1 MKNKKRLRKRLLG
14 FVVALLMTIELLPGM
29 SLTAYADTTEGLLT
43 TITATGK
50 EQADYSVEN
59 IATFSFSYTANG
71 SSDYYNNGKT
81 NWGWWGYGWKVTV
94 TPVDGYTITKCV
106 FYDDKDR
113 TATDSEAPFVVET
126 TEKDKEPQVNGTPIL
141 AYQSK
146 GITKIEVYGYANPTT
161 ITSSVTL
168 NTNGGT
174 INSGNITTYEE
185 GTGATLPTDVT
196 KEGYT
201 FAGWYDNDGLT
212 GNAITSISTTDTGD
226 KTFYAKW
233 IPITYT
239 ITYENL
245 LDGTNPNT
253 INSYTIE
260 SPTITF
266 ENPTRT
272 GYTGSWN
279 PSSIESGSTGNKTI
293 TAAWGINKYTVTFKD
308 YNGTVLKTQNDVE
321 YNTSATAPTDPTRA
335 GYTFTGWDKALTNI
349 TEDTTI
355 TATYS
360 INSYT
365 VTWTNYDDT
374 VLKTDTVD
382 YGETPAYTGATPTK
396 PADAQYTYTFVG
408 WTPEINTVTGDVT
421 YKATYTNAKNKY
433 TVKWLNYDN
442 TVLQEGTVDF
452 GVTPEYTGIT
462 PTKPADEQYTYTFL
476 SWTPVVVPV
485 VDNVVYIATYNN
497 TVNKYTIKFV
507 DEDGTEISSAEY
519 DYGTS
524 ANDIVKPNDPTKDA
538 TAEYTYTFAGWDL
551 EVTDV
556 TGNKTYKATYTNAKN
571 KYTVKWLNYDNT
583 VLQEGIVEYGV
594 TPEYTGTTPTK
605 SADEQYTYTF
615 VGWSPDVNTVT
626 GDVTYK
632 ATYTQTEIKKDDGE
646 KAVSTEVKKDEKSP
660 EVKAANLTNEF
671 AESTLSNEEKAD
683 IEDAINNG
691 EDVKVDV
698 YLEIEDIS
706 DAISASDKEKIKAS
720 ATNADN
726 IEYFDISLFKEISIS
741 GQTLGA
747 TSVHDL
753 TAPLKLTMGVPK
765 SFPAVADGYTRTYKV
780 LRLHDG
786 SVTVLPTTLNAD
798 GTLSFETDK
807 FSTYALAYT
816 DTKKEEVTTETPTTE
831 TPTTEAPTTKV
842 DTPTTEAPKADT
854 PKAPTTGDKINLGVI
869 VMLMIDSALA
879 GLYLTLRRKMTK

>member
-1 MKNKKRLRKRLLG
+1 MKKRRLRTRILG
-14 FVVALLMTIELLPGM
+14 FVVAILMTIKLLPEM
-29 SLTAYADTTEGLLT
+29 SLTAYADTTEELIT
-43 TITATGK
+43 TITGAGKNAYTATS
-50 EQADYSVEN
+50 ANVSYSTEG
-59 IATFSFSYTANG
+59 IATITFSGQVSYN
-71 SSDYYNNGKT
+71 SSAG
-81 NWGWWGYGWKVTV
+81 WGWWGYGGKVTV

-106 FYDDKDR
+106 FYDDANR
-113 TATDSEAPFVVET
+113 TATDSSAPFVVET
-126 TEKDKEPQVNGTPIL
+126 TEKDKTPQVNGTPIL

-212 GNAITSISTTDTGD
+212 GNAVTSISTTDTGD

-233 IPITYT
+233 TPITYT

-349 TEDTTI
+349 TKDTTI

-408 WTPEINTVTGDVT
+408 WTPTINTVTGDVT

-452 GVTPEYTGIT
+452 GVTPKYTGTT

-519 DYGTS
+519 EYGTS

-538 TAEYTYTFAGWDL
+538 TAEYTYTFAGWDS

-556 TGNKTYKATYTNAKN
+556 MGNK
-571 KYTVKWLNYDNT
+571 
-583 VLQEGIVEYGV
+583 
-594 TPEYTGTTPTK
+594 
-605 SADEQYTYTF
+605 
-615 VGWSPDVNTVT
+615 
-626 GDVTYK
+626 TYK

-646 KAVSTEVKKDEKSP
+646 KAVSTDVKKDEKSP
-660 EVKAANLTNEF
+660 EVKAANLTDEF
-671 AESTLSNEEKAD
+671 AESTLSNEEKTAID
-683 IEDAINNG
+683 EAINNG
-691 EDVKVDV
+691 EDVNVDV
-698 YLEIEDIS
+698 YLEIKDIS
-706 DAISASDKEKIKAS
+706 DAISPSDKEKIKAS
-720 ATNADN
+720 TTNADN
-726 IEYFDISLFKEISIS
+726 IEYFDISVFKEISIS
-741 GQTLGA
+741 GQSQGA
-747 TSVHDL
+747 TSIHEL
-753 TAPLKLTMGVPK
+753 TTPLKLTIGVPK
-765 SFPAVADGYTRTYKV
+765 SFPAVADGYKRTYVV

-831 TPTTEAPTTKV
+831 TPTTEVPTTKV

-854 PKAPTTGDKINLGVI
+854 PKAPTTGDKINLGAI
-869 VMLMIDSALA
+869 VMLMIDSAMA
-879 GLYLTLRRKMTK
+879 GLYLTLRRRLMK

>member
-1 MKNKKRLRKRLLG
+1 MKKKRLRKRLLG

-71 SSDYYNNGKT
+71 YSSYTNNGKA
-81 NWGWWGYGWKVTV
+81 NWGWWGYGMKVTV

-106 FYDDKDR
+106 FYDDANR
-113 TATDSEAPFVVET
+113 TATDSSAPFVVET
-126 TEKDKEPQVNGTPIL
+126 TEEDKTPQVNGTPIL

-212 GNAITSISTTDTGD
+212 GNAVTSISTTDTGD

-233 IPITYT
+233 TPITYT

-408 WTPEINTVTGDVT
+408 WTPTINTVTGDVT

-519 DYGTS
+519 EYGTS

-538 TAEYTYTFAGWDL
+538 TAEYTYTFAGWDS

-556 TGNKTYKATYTNAKN
+556 MGNK
-571 KYTVKWLNYDNT
+571 
-583 VLQEGIVEYGV
+583 
-594 TPEYTGTTPTK
+594 
-605 SADEQYTYTF
+605 
-615 VGWSPDVNTVT
+615 
-626 GDVTYK
+626 TYK

-646 KAVSTEVKKDEKSP
+646 KAVSTDVKKDEKSP
-660 EVKAANLTNEF
+660 EVKAANLTDEF
-671 AESTLSNEEKAD
+671 AESTLSNEEKTTID
-683 IEDAINNG
+683 EAINNG
-691 EDVKVDV
+691 EDVNVDV
-698 YLEIEDIS
+698 YLEIKDIS
-706 DAISASDKEKIKAS
+706 DAISPSDKEKIKAS
-720 ATNADN
+720 TTNADN
-726 IEYFDISLFKEISIS
+726 IEYFDISVFKEISIS
-741 GQTLGA
+741 GQSQGA
-747 TSVHDL
+747 TSIHEL
-753 TAPLKLTMGVPK
+753 TTPLKLTIGVPK
-765 SFPAVADGYTRTYKV
+765 SFPAVADGYKRTYVV

-854 PKAPTTGDKINLGVI
+854 PKAPTTGDKINLGAI
-869 VMLMIDSALA
+869 VMLMIDSAMA
-879 GLYLTLRRKMTK
+879 GLYLTLRRRLMK

>member
-1 MKNKKRLRKRLLG
+1 M
-14 FVVALLMTIELLPGM
+14 
-29 SLTAYADTTEGLLT
+29 
-43 TITATGK
+43 
-50 EQADYSVEN
+50 
-59 IATFSFSYTANG
+59 
-71 SSDYYNNGKT
+71 
-81 NWGWWGYGWKVTV
+81 KVTV

-106 FYDDKDR
+106 FYDDANR
-113 TATDSEAPFVVET
+113 TATDSSAPFVVET
-126 TEKDKEPQVNGTPIL
+126 TEEDKTPQVNGTPIL

-212 GNAITSISTTDTGD
+212 GNAVTSISTTDTGD

-233 IPITYT
+233 TPITYT

-408 WTPEINTVTGDVT
+408 WTPTINTVTGDVT

-519 DYGTS
+519 EYGTS

-538 TAEYTYTFAGWDL
+538 TAEYTYTFAGWDS

-556 TGNKTYKATYTNAKN
+556 MGNK
-571 KYTVKWLNYDNT
+571 
-583 VLQEGIVEYGV
+583 
-594 TPEYTGTTPTK
+594 
-605 SADEQYTYTF
+605 
-615 VGWSPDVNTVT
+615 
-626 GDVTYK
+626 TYK

-646 KAVSTEVKKDEKSP
+646 KAVSTDVKKDEKSP
-660 EVKAANLTNEF
+660 EVKAANLTDEF
-671 AESTLSNEEKAD
+671 AESTLSNEEKTTID
-683 IEDAINNG
+683 EAINNG
-691 EDVKVDV
+691 EDVNVDV
-698 YLEIEDIS
+698 YLEIKDIS
-706 DAISASDKEKIKAS
+706 DAISPSDKEKIKAS
-720 ATNADN
+720 TTNADN
-726 IEYFDISLFKEISIS
+726 IEYFDISVFKEISIS
-741 GQTLGA
+741 GQSQGA
-747 TSVHDL
+747 TSIHEL
-753 TAPLKLTMGVPK
+753 TTPLKLTIGVPK
-765 SFPAVADGYTRTYKV
+765 SFPAVADGYKRTYVV

-854 PKAPTTGDKINLGVI
+854 PKAPTTGDKINLGAI
-869 VMLMIDSALA
+869 VMLMIDSAMA
-879 GLYLTLRRKMTK
+879 GLYLTLRRRLMK

>member
-1 MKNKKRLRKRLLG
+1 MKKKRLRKRILG

-59 IATFSFSYTANG
+59 IATFSFSYTAGG
-71 SSDYYNNGKT
+71 SSNYFNNGKT

-106 FYDDKDR
+106 FYDDANR
-113 TATDSEAPFVVET
+113 TATDSSAPFVVET
-126 TEKDKEPQVNGTPIL
+126 TEEDKTPQVNGTPIL

-212 GNAITSISTTDTGD
+212 GNAVTSISTTDTGD

-233 IPITYT
+233 TPITYT

-408 WTPEINTVTGDVT
+408 WTPTINTVTGDVT

-519 DYGTS
+519 EYGTS

-538 TAEYTYTFAGWDL
+538 TAEYTYTFAGWDS

-556 TGNKTYKATYTNAKN
+556 MGNK
-571 KYTVKWLNYDNT
+571 
-583 VLQEGIVEYGV
+583 
-594 TPEYTGTTPTK
+594 
-605 SADEQYTYTF
+605 
-615 VGWSPDVNTVT
+615 
-626 GDVTYK
+626 TYK

-646 KAVSTEVKKDEKSP
+646 KAVSTDVKKDEKSP
-660 EVKAANLTNEF
+660 EVKAANLTDEF
-671 AESTLSNEEKAD
+671 AESTLSNEEKTTID
-683 IEDAINNG
+683 EAINNG
-691 EDVKVDV
+691 EDVNVDV
-698 YLEIEDIS
+698 YLEIKDIS
-706 DAISASDKEKIKAS
+706 DAISPSDKEKIKAS
-720 ATNADN
+720 TTNADN
-726 IEYFDISLFKEISIS
+726 IEYFDISVFKEISIS
-741 GQTLGA
+741 GQSQGA
-747 TSVHDL
+747 TSIHEL
-753 TAPLKLTMGVPK
+753 TTPLKLTIGVPK
-765 SFPAVADGYTRTYKV
+765 SFPAVADGYKRTYVV

-831 TPTTEAPTTKV
+831 TPTTEVPTTKV

-854 PKAPTTGDKINLGVI
+854 PKAPTTGDKINLGAI
-869 VMLMIDSALA
+869 VMLMIDSAMA
-879 GLYLTLRRKMTK
+879 GLYLTLRRRLMK

>member
-1 MKNKKRLRKRLLG
+1 MKKKRLRKRLLG

-71 SSDYYNNGKT
+71 SSAYWNNGKT

-106 FYDDKDR
+106 FYDDANR
-113 TATDSEAPFVVET
+113 TATDSSAPFVVET
-126 TEKDKEPQVNGTPIL
+126 TEEDKTPQVNGTPIL

-212 GNAITSISTTDTGD
+212 GNAVTSISTTDTGD

-233 IPITYT
+233 TPITYT

-408 WTPEINTVTGDVT
+408 WTPTINTVTGDVT

-519 DYGTS
+519 EYGTS

-538 TAEYTYTFAGWDL
+538 TAEYTYTFAGWDS

-556 TGNKTYKATYTNAKN
+556 MGNK
-571 KYTVKWLNYDNT
+571 
-583 VLQEGIVEYGV
+583 
-594 TPEYTGTTPTK
+594 
-605 SADEQYTYTF
+605 
-615 VGWSPDVNTVT
+615 
-626 GDVTYK
+626 TYK

-646 KAVSTEVKKDEKSP
+646 KAVSTDVKKDEKSP
-660 EVKAANLTNEF
+660 EVKSANLTDEF
-671 AESTLSNEEKAD
+671 AESTLSNEEKTTID
-683 IEDAINNG
+683 EAINNG
-691 EDVKVDV
+691 EDVNVDV
-698 YLEIEDIS
+698 YLEIKDIS
-706 DAISASDKEKIKAS
+706 DAISPSDKEKIKAS
-720 ATNADN
+720 TTNADN
-726 IEYFDISLFKEISIS
+726 IEYFDISVFKEISIS
-741 GQTLGA
+741 GQSQGA
-747 TSVHDL
+747 TSIHEL
-753 TAPLKLTMGVPK
+753 TTPLKLTIGVPK
-765 SFPAVADGYTRTYKV
+765 SFPAVADGYKRTYVV

-854 PKAPTTGDKINLGVI
+854 PKAPTTGDKINLGAI
-869 VMLMIDSALA
+869 VMLMIDSAMA
-879 GLYLTLRRKMTK
+879 GLYLTLRRRLMK

>member
-1 MKNKKRLRKRLLG
+1 MKKKKRLRKRLLG

-50 EQADYSVEN
+50 EQANYSVEN
-59 IATFSFSYTANG
+59 IATFSFSYTAGG
-71 SSDYYNNGKT
+71 SSSYTNKDKA

-94 TPVDGYTITKCV
+94 TPVDGYIITKCV
-106 FYDDKDR
+106 FYDDANR
-113 TATDSEAPFVVET
+113 TATDSSAPFVVET
-126 TEKDKEPQVNGTPIL
+126 TEGDKTPQVNGTPIL
-141 AYQSK
+141 ANQSK

-212 GNAITSISTTDTGD
+212 GNAVTSISTTDTGD

-233 IPITYT
+233 TPITYT

-538 TAEYTYTFAGWDL
+538 TSEYTYTFAGWDS

-556 TGNKTYKATYTNAKN
+556 MGNK
-571 KYTVKWLNYDNT
+571 
-583 VLQEGIVEYGV
+583 
-594 TPEYTGTTPTK
+594 
-605 SADEQYTYTF
+605 
-615 VGWSPDVNTVT
+615 
-626 GDVTYK
+626 TYK

-646 KAVSTEVKKDEKSP
+646 KAVSTDVKKDEKSP
-660 EVKAANLTNEF
+660 EVKAANLTDEF
-671 AESTLSNEEKAD
+671 AESTLSNEEKTTID
-683 IEDAINNG
+683 EAINNG
-691 EDVKVDV
+691 EDVNVDV
-698 YLEIEDIS
+698 YLEIKDIS
-706 DAISASDKEKIKAS
+706 DAISPSDKEKIKAS
-720 ATNADN
+720 TTNADN
-726 IEYFDISLFKEISIS
+726 IEYFDISVFKEISIS
-741 GQTLGA
+741 GQSQGA
-747 TSVHDL
+747 TSIHEL
-753 TAPLKLTMGVPK
+753 TTPLKLTIGVPK
-765 SFPAVADGYTRTYKV
+765 SFPAVADGYKRTYVV

-816 DTKKEEVTTETPTTE
+816 DTKKEEVTTE
-831 TPTTEAPTTKV
+831 APTTKV
-842 DTPTTEAPKADT
+842 DTPTTEVPKADT
-854 PKAPTTGDKINLGVI
+854 PKKDTPKKDIPKKDTTKKDSPKAPTTGDKINMGII
-869 VMLMIDSALA
+869 VMLMIDSTLA
-879 GLYLTLRRKMTK
+879 ALYLTLKRKQIK

>member
-1 MKNKKRLRKRLLG
+1 MGIWLESNSHPCRW
-14 FVVALLMTIELLPGM
+14 I
-29 SLTAYADTTEGLLT
+29 
-43 TITATGK
+43 
-50 EQADYSVEN
+50 
-59 IATFSFSYTANG
+59 
-71 SSDYYNNGKT
+71 
-81 NWGWWGYGWKVTV
+81 
-94 TPVDGYTITKCV
+94 DGYTITKCV
-106 FYDDKDR
+106 FYDDANR
-113 TATDSEAPFVVET
+113 TATDSSAPFVVET
-126 TEKDKEPQVNGTPIL
+126 TEEDKTPQVNGTPIL

-212 GNAITSISTTDTGD
+212 GNAVTSISTTDTGD

-233 IPITYT
+233 TPITYT

-538 TAEYTYTFAGWDL
+538 TSEYTYTFAGWDS

-556 TGNKTYKATYTNAKN
+556 MGNK
-571 KYTVKWLNYDNT
+571 
-583 VLQEGIVEYGV
+583 
-594 TPEYTGTTPTK
+594 
-605 SADEQYTYTF
+605 
-615 VGWSPDVNTVT
+615 
-626 GDVTYK
+626 TYK

-646 KAVSTEVKKDEKSP
+646 KAVSTDVKKDEKSP
-660 EVKAANLTNEF
+660 EVKAANLTDEF
-671 AESTLSNEEKAD
+671 AESTLSNEEKTTID
-683 IEDAINNG
+683 EAINNG
-691 EDVKVDV
+691 EDVNVDV
-698 YLEIEDIS
+698 YLEIKDIS
-706 DAISASDKEKIKAS
+706 DAISPSDKEKIKAS
-720 ATNADN
+720 TTNADN
-726 IEYFDISLFKEISIS
+726 IEYFDISVFKEISIS
-741 GQTLGA
+741 GQSQGA
-747 TSVHDL
+747 TSIHEL
-753 TAPLKLTMGVPK
+753 TTPLKLTIGVPK
-765 SFPAVADGYTRTYKV
+765 SFPAVDDGYKRTYVV
-780 LRLHDG
+780 LRLHNG

-807 FSTYALAYT
+807 FSIYALAYT
-816 DTKKEEVTTETPTTE
+816 DTKKEEA
-831 TPTTEAPTTKV
+831 TTEAPTTKV

-854 PKAPTTGDKINLGVI
+854 PKKDTPKKDIPKKDIPKKDTPKAPTTGDKINMGII
-869 VMLMIDSALA
+869 VMLMIDSSLA
-879 GLYLTLRRKMTK
+879 ALYLTLKRKQIK

>member
-1 MKNKKRLRKRLLG
+1 MKKKKRLRKRILG

-50 EQADYSVEN
+50 EQANYSVEN

-71 SSDYYNNGKT
+71 SSAYFNNGKT

-126 TEKDKEPQVNGTPIL
+126 TEEDKTPQVNGTPIL
-141 AYQSK
+141 ASQSK

-212 GNAITSISTTDTGD
+212 GNAVTSISTTDTGD

-233 IPITYT
+233 TPITYT

-408 WTPEINTVTGDVT
+408 WTPTINTVTGDVT

-452 GVTPEYTGIT
+452 GVTPEYTGTT

-519 DYGTS
+519 EYGTS

-538 TAEYTYTFAGWDL
+538 TAEYTYTFAGWDS

-556 TGNKTYKATYTNAKN
+556 MGNK
-571 KYTVKWLNYDNT
+571 
-583 VLQEGIVEYGV
+583 
-594 TPEYTGTTPTK
+594 
-605 SADEQYTYTF
+605 
-615 VGWSPDVNTVT
+615 
-626 GDVTYK
+626 TYK

-646 KAVSTEVKKDEKSP
+646 KAVSTDVKKDEKSP
-660 EVKAANLTNEF
+660 EVKAANLTDEF
-671 AESTLSNEEKAD
+671 AESTLSNEEKTAID
-683 IEDAINNG
+683 EAINNG
-691 EDVKVDV
+691 EDVNVDV
-698 YLEIEDIS
+698 YLEIKDIS
-706 DAISASDKEKIKAS
+706 DAISPSDKEKIKAS
-720 ATNADN
+720 TTNADN
-726 IEYFDISLFKEISIS
+726 IEYFDISVFKEISIS
-741 GQTLGA
+741 GQSQGA
-747 TSVHDL
+747 TSIHEL
-753 TAPLKLTMGVPK
+753 TTPLKLTIGVPK
-765 SFPAVADGYTRTYKV
+765 SFPAVADGYKRTYVV

-869 VMLMIDSALA
+869 VMLMIDSAMA
-879 GLYLTLRRKMTK
+879 GLYLTLRRRLMK

>member
-1 MKNKKRLRKRLLG
+1 MKKKKRLRKRLLG

-59 IATFSFSYTANG
+59 IATFSFSYTAGG
-71 SSDYYNNGKT
+71 SSNYLNNGKT

-106 FYDDKDR
+106 FYDDANR
-113 TATDSEAPFVVET
+113 TATDSSAPFVVET
-126 TEKDKEPQVNGTPIL
+126 TEEDKTPQVNGTPIL
-141 AYQSK
+141 ASQSK

-212 GNAITSISTTDTGD
+212 GNAVTSISSTDKGN

-452 GVTPEYTGIT
+452 GVTPEYTGTT

-538 TAEYTYTFAGWDL
+538 TAEYTYTFAGWDS

-556 TGNKTYKATYTNAKN
+556 MGNK
-571 KYTVKWLNYDNT
+571 
-583 VLQEGIVEYGV
+583 
-594 TPEYTGTTPTK
+594 
-605 SADEQYTYTF
+605 
-615 VGWSPDVNTVT
+615 
-626 GDVTYK
+626 TYK

-646 KAVSTEVKKDEKSP
+646 KAVSTDVKKDEKSP
-660 EVKAANLTNEF
+660 EVKAANLTDEF
-671 AESTLSNEEKAD
+671 AESTLSNEEKTTID
-683 IEDAINNG
+683 EAINNG
-691 EDVKVDV
+691 EDVNVDV
-698 YLEIEDIS
+698 YLEIKDIS
-706 DAISASDKEKIKAS
+706 DAISPSDKEKIKAS
-720 ATNADN
+720 TTNADN
-726 IEYFDISLFKEISIS
+726 IEYFDISVFKEISIS
-741 GQTLGA
+741 GQSQGA
-747 TSVHDL
+747 TSIHEL
-753 TAPLKLTMGVPK
+753 TTPLKLTIGVPK
-765 SFPAVADGYTRTYKV
+765 SFPAVADGYKRTYVV

-854 PKAPTTGDKINLGVI
+854 PKAPTTGDKINLGAI
-869 VMLMIDSALA
+869 IMLMIDSAMA
-879 GLYLTLRRKMTK
+879 GLYLTLRRRLMK

>member
-1 MKNKKRLRKRLLG
+1 MREKRRLRKG
-14 FVVALLMTIELLPGM
+14 ALSFALAVIMIIGTLTGIVPGT
-29 SLTAYADTTEGLLT
+29 SIKVKAE
-43 TITATGK
+43 TATGVWSSGIN
-50 EQADYSVEN
+50 YSYDT
-59 IATFSFSYTANG
+59 ATGVLTLTGNG
-71 SSDYYNNGKT
+71 STTVGSSTVVLNDTSYPATINEPFSNISRIVISEGITSIDDMAFADWGNNVYT
-81 NWGWWGYGWKVTV
+81 FRNNLTIEIPSTV
-94 TPVDGYTITKCV
+94 TSIGDWA
-106 FYDDKDR
+106 F
-113 TATDSEAPFVVET
+113 
-126 TEKDKEPQVNGTPIL
+126 
-141 AYQSK
+141 
-146 GITKIEVYGYANPTT
+146 
-161 ITSSVTL
+161 SSI
-168 NTNGGT
+168 TNGSVSV
-174 INSGNITTYEE
+174 IMNASPNNITTFYTNAFCGSKNGEFITPYASE
-185 GTGATLPTDVT
+185 WKESGKCSYDSTNNTITFNSTYKGTFTLSGVTYTVRFKDYDGTVLKTQENVEYNTSATAPDDPTR
-196 KEGYT
+196 EGYT
-201 FAGWYDNDGLT
+201 FTGW
-212 GNAITSISTTDTGD
+212 D
-226 KTFYAKW
+226 KTFTNITANTEVTAQYAINK
-233 IPITYT
+233 YT
-239 ITYENL
+239 VTFKDYDGSVLKTQENVEY
-245 LDGTNPNT
+245 NT
-253 INSYTIE
+253 SATA
-260 SPTITF
+260 PDD
-266 ENPTRT
+266 PTRE
-272 GYTGSWN
+272 GYTF
-279 PSSIESGSTGNKTI
+279 TGWDKTFTNI
-293 TAAWGINKYTVTFKD
+293 TANTEVTAQYAINKYTVTFKD
-308 YNGTVLKTQNDVE
+308 YNGTVLKTQENVE
-321 YNTSATAPTDPTRA
+321 YKKSAIAPAEPTRD
-335 GYTFTGWDKALTNI
+335 GYTFTGWDKAFTEI
-349 TEDTTI
+349 TADTTI

-433 TVKWLNYDN
+433 TVRWLNYDN
-442 TVLQEGTVDF
+442 TVLQEGTVDY
-452 GVTPEYTGIT
+452 GETPEYTGDT
-462 PTKPADEQYTYTFL
+462 PTKPADEKYTYTFL
-476 SWTPVVVPV
+476 NWTPVVIPV
-485 VDNVVYIATYNN
+485 VDNVVYIATYTN

-524 ANDIVKPNDPTKDA
+524 ANDIVKPDDPTKDA
-538 TAEYTYTFAGWDL
+538 TAEYTYKFAGWDS

-556 TGNKTYKATYTNAKN
+556 TGNK
-571 KYTVKWLNYDNT
+571 
-583 VLQEGIVEYGV
+583 
-594 TPEYTGTTPTK
+594 
-605 SADEQYTYTF
+605 
-615 VGWSPDVNTVT
+615 
-626 GDVTYK
+626 TYK

-706 DAISASDKEKIKAS
+706 DTISASDKEKIKAS
-720 ATNADN
+720 VTNADN

-741 GQTLGA
+741 GRSQGA
-747 TSVHDL
+747 ASIHDL
-753 TAPLKLTMGVPK
+753 TTPLKLTIGVPK
-765 SFPAVADGYTRTYKV
+765 SFPAVADGYKRTYVV

-816 DTKKEEVTTETPTTE
+816 DTKKEEVTTETPTT
-831 TPTTEAPTTKV
+831 KV

-869 VMLMIDSALA
+869 VMLMIDSAMA
-879 GLYLTLRRKMTK
+879 GLYLTLRRRLMK

>member
-1 MKNKKRLRKRLLG
+1 MKKKRLRKRLLG

-59 IATFSFSYTANG
+59 IATFSFNYTAGG
-71 SSDYYNNGKT
+71 SSNYLNNGKT

-106 FYDDKDR
+106 FYDDANR
-113 TATDSEAPFVVET
+113 TATDSSAPFVVET
-126 TEKDKEPQVNGTPIL
+126 TEEDKTPQVNGTPIL

-212 GNAITSISTTDTGD
+212 GNAVTSISSTDTGN

-408 WTPEINTVTGDVT
+408 WTPVYGQM
-421 YKATYTNAKNKY
+421 
-433 TVKWLNYDN
+433 VKL
-442 TVLQEGTVDF
+442 
-452 GVTPEYTGIT
+452 
-462 PTKPADEQYTYTFL
+462 
-476 SWTPVVVPV
+476 
-485 VDNVVYIATYNN
+485 
-497 TVNKYTIKFV
+497 
-507 DEDGTEISSAEY
+507 
-519 DYGTS
+519 
-524 ANDIVKPNDPTKDA
+524 
-538 TAEYTYTFAGWDL
+538 
-551 EVTDV
+551 
-556 TGNKTYKATYTNAKN
+556 
-571 KYTVKWLNYDNT
+571 
-583 VLQEGIVEYGV
+583 
-594 TPEYTGTTPTK
+594 
-605 SADEQYTYTF
+605 
-615 VGWSPDVNTVT
+615 
-626 GDVTYK
+626 
-632 ATYTQTEIKKDDGE
+632 
-646 KAVSTEVKKDEKSP
+646 
-660 EVKAANLTNEF
+660 
-671 AESTLSNEEKAD
+671 
-683 IEDAINNG
+683 
-691 EDVKVDV
+691 
-698 YLEIEDIS
+698 
-706 DAISASDKEKIKAS
+706 
-720 ATNADN
+720 
-726 IEYFDISLFKEISIS
+726 
-741 GQTLGA
+741 
-747 TSVHDL
+747 
-753 TAPLKLTMGVPK
+753 
-765 SFPAVADGYTRTYKV
+765 
-780 LRLHDG
+780 
-786 SVTVLPTTLNAD
+786 
-798 GTLSFETDK
+798 
-807 FSTYALAYT
+807 
-816 DTKKEEVTTETPTTE
+816 
-831 TPTTEAPTTKV
+831 
-842 DTPTTEAPKADT
+842 
-854 PKAPTTGDKINLGVI
+854 
-869 VMLMIDSALA
+869 
-879 GLYLTLRRKMTK
+879 

>member
-1 MKNKKRLRKRLLG
+1 MKKRRLRTRILG
-14 FVVALLMTIELLPGM
+14 FVVAILMTIKLLPEM
-29 SLTAYADTTEGLLT
+29 SLTAYADTTEELIT
-43 TITATGK
+43 TITGAGKNAYTATS
-50 EQADYSVEN
+50 ANVSYSTEG
-59 IATFSFSYTANG
+59 IATITFSGQVSYN
-71 SSDYYNNGKT
+71 SSAG
-81 NWGWWGYGWKVTV
+81 WGWWGYGGKVTV

-106 FYDDKDR
+106 FYDDANR
-113 TATDSEAPFVVET
+113 TATDSSAPFVVET
-126 TEKDKEPQVNGTPIL
+126 TEEDKTPQVNGTPIL

-212 GNAITSISTTDTGD
+212 GNAVTSISTTDTGD

-233 IPITYT
+233 TPITYT

-538 TAEYTYTFAGWDL
+538 TAEYTYTFAGWDS

-556 TGNKTYKATYTNAKN
+556 MGNK
-571 KYTVKWLNYDNT
+571 
-583 VLQEGIVEYGV
+583 
-594 TPEYTGTTPTK
+594 
-605 SADEQYTYTF
+605 
-615 VGWSPDVNTVT
+615 
-626 GDVTYK
+626 TYK

-646 KAVSTEVKKDEKSP
+646 KAVSTDVKKDEKSP
-660 EVKAANLTNEF
+660 EVKAANLTDEF
-671 AESTLSNEEKAD
+671 AESTLSNEEKTTID
-683 IEDAINNG
+683 EAINNG
-691 EDVKVDV
+691 EDVNVDV
-698 YLEIEDIS
+698 YLEIKDIS
-706 DAISASDKEKIKAS
+706 DAISPSDKEKIKAS
-720 ATNADN
+720 TTNADN
-726 IEYFDISLFKEISIS
+726 IEYFDISVFKEISIS
-741 GQTLGA
+741 GQSQGA
-747 TSVHDL
+747 TSIHEL
-753 TAPLKLTMGVPK
+753 TTPLKLTIGVPK
-765 SFPAVADGYTRTYKV
+765 SFPAVADGYKRTYVV

-816 DTKKEEVTTETPTTE
+816 DTKKEEVTTEIPTTE

-869 VMLMIDSALA
+869 VMLMIDSAMA
-879 GLYLTLRRKMTK
+879 GLYLTLRRKTTK

>member
-1 MKNKKRLRKRLLG
+1 MKKKKRLRKRILG

-50 EQADYSVEN
+50 EQANYSVEN

-71 SSDYYNNGKT
+71 SSAYSNNGKT

-126 TEKDKEPQVNGTPIL
+126 TEEDKTPQVNGTPIL
-141 AYQSK
+141 ASQSK

-212 GNAITSISTTDTGD
+212 GNAVTSISTTDTGD

-233 IPITYT
+233 TPITYT

-519 DYGTS
+519 EYGTS

-538 TAEYTYTFAGWDL
+538 TAEYTYTFAGWDS

-556 TGNKTYKATYTNAKN
+556 MGNK
-571 KYTVKWLNYDNT
+571 
-583 VLQEGIVEYGV
+583 
-594 TPEYTGTTPTK
+594 
-605 SADEQYTYTF
+605 
-615 VGWSPDVNTVT
+615 
-626 GDVTYK
+626 TYK

-646 KAVSTEVKKDEKSP
+646 KAVSTDVKKDEKSP
-660 EVKAANLTNEF
+660 EVKAANLTDEF
-671 AESTLSNEEKAD
+671 AESTLSNEEKTTID
-683 IEDAINNG
+683 EAINNG
-691 EDVKVDV
+691 EDVNVDV
-698 YLEIEDIS
+698 YLEIKDIS
-706 DAISASDKEKIKAS
+706 DAISPSDKEKIKAS
-720 ATNADN
+720 TTNADN
-726 IEYFDISLFKEISIS
+726 IEYFDISVFKEISIS
-741 GQTLGA
+741 GQSQGA
-747 TSVHDL
+747 TSIHEL
-753 TAPLKLTMGVPK
+753 TTPLKLTIGVPK
-765 SFPAVADGYTRTYKV
+765 SFPAVADGYKRTYVV

-869 VMLMIDSALA
+869 VMLMIDSAMA
-879 GLYLTLRRKMTK
+879 GLYLTLRRRLMK

>member
-1 MKNKKRLRKRLLG
+1 MKKKRLRKRLLG

-50 EQADYSVEN
+50 EQANYSVEN

-71 SSDYYNNGKT
+71 SSAYWNNGKT

-126 TEKDKEPQVNGTPIL
+126 TEEDKTPQVNGTPIL

-212 GNAITSISTTDTGD
+212 GNAVTSISTTDTGD

-233 IPITYT
+233 TPITYT

-408 WTPEINTVTGDVT
+408 WTPTINTVTGDVT

-519 DYGTS
+519 EYGTS

-538 TAEYTYTFAGWDL
+538 TAEYTYTFAGWDS

-556 TGNKTYKATYTNAKN
+556 MGNK
-571 KYTVKWLNYDNT
+571 
-583 VLQEGIVEYGV
+583 
-594 TPEYTGTTPTK
+594 
-605 SADEQYTYTF
+605 
-615 VGWSPDVNTVT
+615 
-626 GDVTYK
+626 TYK

-646 KAVSTEVKKDEKSP
+646 KAVSTDVKKDEKSP

-671 AESTLSNEEKAD
+671 AESTLTSEEKAD

-698 YLEIEDIS
+698 YLEIKDIS
-706 DAISASDKEKIKAS
+706 DAISPSDKEKIKAS
-720 ATNADN
+720 TTNADN
-726 IEYFDISLFKEISIS
+726 IEYFDISVFKEISIS
-741 GQTLGA
+741 GQSQGA
-747 TSVHDL
+747 TSIHEL
-753 TAPLKLTMGVPK
+753 TTPLKLTIGVPK
-765 SFPAVADGYTRTYKV
+765 SFPAVADGYKRTYVV

-854 PKAPTTGDKINLGVI
+854 PKAPTTGDKINLGAI
-869 VMLMIDSALA
+869 VMLMIDSAMA
-879 GLYLTLRRKMTK
+879 GLYLTLRRRLMK

>member
-1 MKNKKRLRKRLLG
+1 MKKKRLRKRLLG

-50 EQADYSVEN
+50 EQANYSVEN

-71 SSDYYNNGKT
+71 SSAYWNNGKT

-106 FYDDKDR
+106 FYDDANR
-113 TATDSEAPFVVET
+113 TATDSSAPFVVET
-126 TEKDKEPQVNGTPIL
+126 TEEDKTPQVNGTPIL

-212 GNAITSISTTDTGD
+212 GNAVTSISTTDTGD

-233 IPITYT
+233 TPITYT

-408 WTPEINTVTGDVT
+408 WTPTINTVTGDVT

-519 DYGTS
+519 EYGTS

-538 TAEYTYTFAGWDL
+538 TAEYTYTFAGWDS

-556 TGNKTYKATYTNAKN
+556 MGNK
-571 KYTVKWLNYDNT
+571 
-583 VLQEGIVEYGV
+583 
-594 TPEYTGTTPTK
+594 
-605 SADEQYTYTF
+605 
-615 VGWSPDVNTVT
+615 
-626 GDVTYK
+626 TYK

-646 KAVSTEVKKDEKSP
+646 KAVSTDVKKDEKSP
-660 EVKAANLTNEF
+660 EV
-671 AESTLSNEEKAD
+671 
-683 IEDAINNG
+683 
-691 EDVKVDV
+691 
-698 YLEIEDIS
+698 IS
-706 DAISASDKEKIKAS
+706 
-720 ATNADN
+720 
-726 IEYFDISLFKEISIS
+726 
-741 GQTLGA
+741 
-747 TSVHDL
+747 
-753 TAPLKLTMGVPK
+753 
-765 SFPAVADGYTRTYKV
+765 
-780 LRLHDG
+780 
-786 SVTVLPTTLNAD
+786 
-798 GTLSFETDK
+798 
-807 FSTYALAYT
+807 
-816 DTKKEEVTTETPTTE
+816 
-831 TPTTEAPTTKV
+831 
-842 DTPTTEAPKADT
+842 
-854 PKAPTTGDKINLGVI
+854 
-869 VMLMIDSALA
+869 
-879 GLYLTLRRKMTK
+879 